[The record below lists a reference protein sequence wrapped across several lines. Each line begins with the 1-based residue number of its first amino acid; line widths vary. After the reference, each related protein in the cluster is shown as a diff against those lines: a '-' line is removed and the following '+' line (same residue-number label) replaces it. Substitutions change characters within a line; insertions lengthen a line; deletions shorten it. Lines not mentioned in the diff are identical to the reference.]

1 MNVLIFSMESF
12 SCAQDFA
19 VTPNYAVFFDIQ
31 ITANL
36 WWILRGR
43 PPMGADAAKVA
54 RLGIIPRYAEDE
66 RDMRWIEAPGLNVL
80 HCVNAWE
87 EDDDDAAA
95 ITMVVSNAAVVENT
109 VERRQLSEK
118 ALDFAVINPAYAA
131 KENRDPDNLTAAED
145 DGYLVTYVHDDN
157 AQESMFLVMDAK
169 SSTLDIVAAVK
180 LPQRV
185 PGAFHCLFLSELELR
200 MASS

>member
-1 MNVLIFSMESF
+1 MEIIWLRRLLTEIGFSPKRKSQLF
-12 SCAQDFA
+12 CD
-19 VTPNYAVFFDIQ
+19 N
-31 ITANL
+31 
-36 WWILRGR
+36 
-43 PPMGADAAKVA
+43 K
-54 RLGIIPRYAEDE
+54 
-66 RDMRWIEAPGLNVL
+66 
-80 HCVNAWE
+80 
-87 EDDDDAAA
+87 AA
-95 ITMVVSNAAVVENT
+95 ISISENPVHHDRTKHVEVDRHSIKENLEAGVIEFPFVKSEDQLADILTKAVHHKQPLPLSITIFTET